1 MSMQSIREVL
11 TRHGPMTAEQIGARI
26 DLGPSSISAQLKML
40 RERKDVF
47 IIKWIPLAKG
57 GPGRN
62 RALFALG
69 NAPDAIDTPRGRR
82 ILARQARAKPV
93 AVRPSVRPDCGMWS
107 GLMA

>member
-11 TRHGPMTAEQIGARI
+11 QRHGPMTAEQIGTRI

-40 RERKDVF
+40 RERKEVF

-69 NAPDAIDTPRGRR
+69 NAPDAVDTPRGRR
-82 ILARQARAKPV
+82 ILARQAKAKPV

>member
-11 TRHGPMTAEQIGARI
+11 QRHGPMTAEQIGTRI
-26 DLGPSSISAQLKML
+26 DLGPSSISAQLKMM
-40 RERKDVF
+40 RERKEVF
-47 IIKWIPLAKG
+47 ITRWIPLAKG

-69 NAPDAIDTPRGRR
+69 NAPDADDTPRGKRK
-82 ILARQARAKPV
+82 LARQAKAKPPSM
-93 AVRPSVRPDCGMWS
+93 RPSVRPDCGMWS

>member
-11 TRHGPMTAEQIGARI
+11 QRHGPMTAEQIGTRI
-26 DLGPSSISAQLKML
+26 DLGPSSISSQLKMM
-40 RERKDVF
+40 RERREVF

-69 NAPDAIDTPRGRR
+69 YAPDAVDTPRGKR
-82 ILARQARAKPV
+82 ILARKAKAKPI

-107 GLMA
+107 GLMV

>member
-1 MSMQSIREVL
+1 MSMKSIREVL

-40 RERKDVF
+40 RERKEVF

-57 GPGRN
+57 GSGRN

-69 NAPDAIDTPRGRR
+69 NAPDAIDTPRGKR
-82 ILARQARAKPV
+82 ILERQARAKPV